1 MPGAKEMR
9 DELRMLRKESMKPV
23 SRMKMA
29 DCAAEIERL
38 KGKRESTPAVAS
50 MPVDKAP
57 KKMMAKIADVKVA
70 KENEFPTAP
79 MEAKKKS
86 GAAPKVAS
94 GQVSETSM
102 KSSKKSKLEK
112 LMAML
117 EDDDE

>member
-1 MPGAKEMR
+1 
-9 DELRMLRKESMKPV
+9 
-23 SRMKMA
+23 
-29 DCAAEIERL
+29 
-38 KGKRESTPAVAS
+38 
-50 MPVDKAP
+50 
-57 KKMMAKIADVKVA
+57 
-70 KENEFPTAP
+70 

-117 EDDDE
+117 ESDSE

>member
-9 DELRMLRKESMKPV
+9 DELRKLRKESMKPV

-50 MPVDKAP
+50 MPMDKAP
-57 KKMMAKIADVKVA
+57 KKMMAKIVDIKEA
-70 KENEFPTAP
+70 KEAEFPAAP
-79 MEAKKKS
+79 MESKKKAGKKV
-86 GAAPKVAS
+86 GAVEDSTVKPTA
-94 GQVSETSM
+94 
-102 KSSKKSKLEK
+102 KKSKLEK

-117 EDDDE
+117 ESDSE